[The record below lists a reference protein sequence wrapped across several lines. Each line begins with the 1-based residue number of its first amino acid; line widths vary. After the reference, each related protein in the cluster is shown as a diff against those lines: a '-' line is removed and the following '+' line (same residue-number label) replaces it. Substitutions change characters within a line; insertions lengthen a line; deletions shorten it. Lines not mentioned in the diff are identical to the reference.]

1 MTLERNLP
9 SEKHISISNCE
20 TPISGLSSVGDITL
34 EKKKKKKL
42 FLNAFYHLKCSK
54 HGQCATYSHKARFPE
69 DNFLP
74 ST

>member
-34 EKKKKKKL
+34 GKKKKKK
-42 FLNAFYHLKCSK
+42 
-54 HGQCATYSHKARFPE
+54 E
-69 DNFLP
+69 DF
-74 ST
+74 